1 MKGGGKDKGEGRGME
16 GEKERGR
23 EREMKKGAGE
33 GEKGGGEQGVREGG
47 KKKKLYI
54 QTPDQPPLAAVT
66 GNIMILQYYNII
78 IL

>member
-1 MKGGGKDKGEGRGME
+1 ME

-23 EREMKKGAGE
+23 EREVKKGAGE

-66 GNIMILQYYNII
+66 GSTK
-78 IL
+78 

>member
-1 MKGGGKDKGEGRGME
+1 ME

-23 EREMKKGAGE
+23 EREVKKGAGE

-66 GNIMILQYYNII
+66 GNKKEVYTTHM
-78 IL
+78 